1 MENIVNIHDYNTA
14 MQKTLL
20 DKVWFL
26 DKIDKSVKYI
36 FDFGCADGSMAK
48 FINEMFPN
56 RFIFYLVDNNKEM
69 LKIAKDNLQNYSNI
83 HYFDSLYSAMTHCED
98 TKHSVLVLNSV
109 MHEVLSYCSS
119 TEQTKLFDDFFYSDF
134 GYIAIRDMHLFDV
147 TIDFDIVGTEKD
159 FSMFLDFVSH
169 FIPNGMNKS
178 QMQLEFLLK
187 TDYYSN
193 WERERDEKY
202 LWNWSQIISP
212 YIDENYKID
221 YEENFSLPYHRRKWK
236 RRFNISTT
244 KKIKTHKKLLLRGC

>member
-83 HYFDSLYSAMTHCED
+83 YYFDSLYSAMTHCED

-147 TIDFDIVGTEKD
+147 NIDFDIVDTEKD

-169 FIPNGMNKS
+169 FVPNGMNKS

-193 WERERDEKY
+193 WEREREMKNICGIGQK
-202 LWNWSQIISP
+202 L
-212 YIDENYKID
+212 
-221 YEENFSLPYHRRKWK
+221 FLPMLTEITKL
-236 RRFNISTT
+236 IM
-244 KKIKTHKKLLLRGC
+244 KKIFLCLTTAENGKEDSMFPLLKKLKHIKNYY